1 MRTNASMASAIGVAR
16 MPTQGSWRPVVTTS
30 SASPRILI
38 DLPGIRIL
46 EVGFK
51 AMLAGANLSLD
62 HTQGTS
68 YRLSPAN
75 MVRLVLS
82 YGSHAIQSPGLI
94 PSLAKEGLTG
104 FIDYYV
110 RSHKNFLRP
119 FSYIPWDLCEF
130 VGSL

>member
-51 AMLAGANLSLD
+51 AMLATISCPLEIPPNTPPALLPRNPSGVISSGVRFLFVLPNR
-62 HTQGTS
+62 TQ
-68 YRLSPAN
+68 LQFP
-75 MVRLVLS
+75 LL
-82 YGSHAIQSPGLI
+82 
-94 PSLAKEGLTG
+94 
-104 FIDYYV
+104 
-110 RSHKNFLRP
+110 
-119 FSYIPWDLCEF
+119 
-130 VGSL
+130 